1 MIIVMLG
8 APGSGKGTVAKLLT
22 ETLNIEHIST
32 GDMFREEIKSG
43 SELGKELENYMS
55 DGKLVPDDVVIKIL
69 DERLSRPTAQN
80 GVVLDGFPRTKIQA
94 EHLKKLLNAKG
105 KKINVAIQLNI
116 PDEDIIYRTV
126 KRRICSNKDCG
137 AIYNLEFNKPKQ
149 EGICDICGSK
159 LYRREDDN
167 EETVKRRI
175 DTYHKRSE
183 PIIKYF
189 EEEGIL
195 YTVDLRA
202 QDQVTKQDIDKWLKD
217 INKKITLLY

>member
-43 SELGKELENYMS
+43 SELGKELENYMA
-55 DGKLVPDDVVIKIL
+55 DGKLVPDDVVIRIL

-94 EHLKKLLNAKG
+94 EHLKELLNAKG

-149 EGICDICGSK
+149 EGICDICGSE

-202 QDQVTKQDIDKWLKD
+202 EDQITKQDIDKWLKD
-217 INKKITLLY
+217 INEKI

>member
-1 MIIVMLG
+1 LIIVMLG

-22 ETLNIEHIST
+22 DTLNIEHIST

-43 SELGKELENYMS
+43 SKLGKELENYMS

-94 EHLKKLLNAKG
+94 EHLKQLLEKRN
-105 KKINVAIQLNI
+105 KKVDVAIQLNI

-149 EGICDICGSK
+149 DGICDVCGSE

-217 INKKITLLY
+217 INEKIWN

>member
-159 LYRREDDN
+159 LYKREDDN

-202 QDQVTKQDIDKWLKD
+202 EDTVTKQDIEKWLKD
-217 INKKITLLY
+217 INEKI

>member
-94 EHLKKLLNAKG
+94 EHLKELLNAKG

-149 EGICDICGSK
+149 ERICDICGSK

-195 YTVDLRA
+195 YTVELRA
-202 QDQVTKQDIDKWLKD
+202 EDRVTKQDIEKWLKD
-217 INKKITLLY
+217 INEKI

>member
-8 APGSGKGTVAKLLT
+8 APGSGKGTVAARLV
-22 ETLNIEHIST
+22 EHYSIAHIST

-43 SELGKELENYMS
+43 SKLGKELENYMS

-94 EHLKKLLNAKG
+94 EHLKQLLEKRN
-105 KKINVAIQLNI
+105 KKVDVAIQLNI

-149 EGICDICGSK
+149 DGICDVCGSE

-217 INKKITLLY
+217 INEKI

>member
-80 GVVLDGFPRTKIQA
+80 GVVLDGFPRTRVQA
-94 EHLKKLLNAKG
+94 EHLKQLLEKRN
-105 KKINVAIQLNI
+105 KKVNVAIQLNI

-149 EGICDICGSK
+149 EGICDICGGE

-167 EETVKRRI
+167 EETVKKRI

-183 PIIKYF
+183 SIIKYF

-217 INKKITLLY
+217 INEKI

>member
-69 DERLSRPTAQN
+69 DERRSRPTAQN

-94 EHLKKLLNAKG
+94 EHLKELLNAKG

-195 YTVDLRA
+195 YTVELRA
-202 QDQVTKQDIDKWLKD
+202 EDRVTKQDIEKWLKD
-217 INKKITLLY
+217 INEKI

>member
-94 EHLKKLLNAKG
+94 EHLKELLNAKG

-149 EGICDICGSK
+149 EGICDVCGSK

-195 YTVDLRA
+195 YTVELRA
-202 QDQVTKQDIDKWLKD
+202 EDRVTKQDIEKWLKD
-217 INKKITLLY
+217 INEKI

>member
-22 ETLNIEHIST
+22 DTLNIEHIST

-43 SELGKELENYMS
+43 SKLGKELENYMS

-94 EHLKKLLNAKG
+94 EHLKQLLEKRN
-105 KKINVAIQLNI
+105 KKVDVAIQLNI

-149 EGICDICGSK
+149 DGICDVCGSE

-195 YTVDLRA
+195 YTVNLRA

-217 INKKITLLY
+217 INEKI

>member
-94 EHLKKLLNAKG
+94 EHLKELLNAKG

-202 QDQVTKQDIDKWLKD
+202 QDQVKKQDIEKWLKD
-217 INKKITLLY
+217 INEKI

>member
-94 EHLKKLLNAKG
+94 EHLKELLNAKG

-175 DTYHKRSE
+175 DTYNKRSE

-195 YTVDLRA
+195 YTVELRA
-202 QDQVTKQDIDKWLKD
+202 EDRVTKQDIEKWLKD
-217 INKKITLLY
+217 INEKI